1 MSDVERSLPPNP
13 SLDQQRKLAKELA
26 RDVRAG
32 DSEALGR
39 VRKHLPDKPRLTLAD
54 AQLVLAREYGFR
66 SWAELKAHIE
76 GAVATPPS
84 DAESAFRAAV
94 ESRSPVRLRELLRT
108 RADVRRLIDRPLF
121 AFDSPALVVLA
132 GSRRPDLVEALL
144 EHGADPNRRS
154 DWWAG
159 GFHALYSATPET
171 AALLLRAGAEPDA
184 CAAAHLG
191 DVDLLRRLLDQK
203 PDRVHERG
211 GDGQTPLH
219 FAADTVVADLLLDGG
234 ADVDARDVDHRS
246 TPAEWM
252 LAGRRGAGRY
262 ELARHLVE
270 RGATADVF
278 MAAALGLADRVRA
291 LLADDPSLLE
301 LRTGHGAYG
310 PQGRSSH
317 HVYYWT
323 LGPNLS
329 PLEVAARF
337 EQKDVLAV
345 MSARATARDRFMA
358 ACGAGDGAEAAR
370 LAAEHPRVLEELSPA
385 DRRALATAAWAGGD
399 DAVRVM
405 LDMGFDPGVTGH
417 EGGSALHC
425 AAWKGSA
432 ASVRAILQ
440 REAGRALIGVEDERF
455 QSTPLG
461 WCCHGAVN
469 GGDSEADHVAV
480 ARLLLEAGAKPIGLG
495 DEASAALREVMEG
508 HRP

>member
-26 RDVRAG
+26 REVRAG
-32 DSEALGR
+32 DSEALAR
-39 VRKHLPDKPRLTLAD
+39 VRRHLPDKPRLTLAD

-66 SWAELKAHIE
+66 SWAELKAHIG
-76 GAVATPPS
+76 GAVSAPS

-94 ESRSPVRLRELLRT
+94 ESRNPVRLRELLRT

-121 AFDSPALVVLA
+121 AFDSPALVALVA
-132 GSRRPDLVEALL
+132 SGRSDLVEALL
-144 EHGADPNRRS
+144 EHGADPNRKS

-159 GFHALYSATPET
+159 GFHALYSATPDL
-171 AALLLRAGAEPDA
+171 AALLMRAGAEPDA

-191 DVDLLRRLLDQK
+191 DVDLLRRMLDQR
-203 PDRVHERG
+203 PERVHERG

-219 FAADTVVADLLLDGG
+219 FAADTAVADLLLERG

-270 RGATADVF
+270 QGATADVF
-278 MAAALGLADRVRA
+278 MAAALGLADRVEA
-291 LLADDPSLLE
+291 LLAGDPGLLE
-301 LRTGHGAYG
+301 LRTGQGPYG

-317 HVYYWT
+317 HIYYWT

-337 EQKDVLAV
+337 EQEDVRAV
-345 MSARATARDRFMA
+345 IEARATVRDRFMA
-358 ACGAGDGAEAAR
+358 ACGAGDGVEAAR
-370 LAAEHPRVLEELSPA
+370 LAADHPRLLGELTPS
-385 DRRALATAAWAGGD
+385 DRRALATAAWNGD
-399 DAVRVM
+399 HAAVRVM

-432 ASVRAILQ
+432 ASVRAIL
-440 REAGRALIGVEDERF
+440 EGGSGRALVGVEDERF

-469 GGDSEADHVAV
+469 CRDSEADHVAV
-480 ARLLLEAGAKPIGLG
+480 ARLLLEAGAKAIALG
-495 DEASAALREVMEG
+495 DEAPAALREVMDA
-508 HRP
+508 RRR